1 MTAAI
6 NLRRACSVPKFR
18 IMSCESA
25 RVAARWLVEDDRAA
39 FVNDDLP
46 LDVAPDGPR
55 EDHLLE
61 VPPRADQVLHRVA
74 VSHMQDVLFD
84 DGPGIQRLGHVV
96 APGSDHFYS
105 PLPGCGVWASAG
117 EGGKEGVVD
126 VDHPA
131 QIRLHEPARQY
142 LHVSGEDD
150 DVDPMALKE
159 GHLLVFDLALVL
171 LRDGAVSVD
180 VLLVVEDAPSVGVDE
195 LGQTGGQAETEG
207 AMQQQG
213 DRPGLLWFVLGNVHS
228 PSVPCAGLPE
238 LTHLE

>member
-96 APGSDHFYS
+96 ARGSDHFHA
-105 PLPGCGVWASAG
+105 PLPGWGVWASAG
-117 EGGKEGVVD
+117 EGGKEGV
-126 VDHPA
+126 
-131 QIRLHEPARQY
+131 
-142 LHVSGEDD
+142 
-150 DVDPMALKE
+150 
-159 GHLLVFDLALVL
+159 
-171 LRDGAVSVD
+171 
-180 VLLVVEDAPSVGVDE
+180 DAPSVGVDE

-228 PSVPCAGLPE
+228 PSVPCAGLPA